1 MKEIIF
7 LDGKFVCPEDA
18 KVSALSR
25 GFLSGCGVFETMR
38 SIDKR
43 IVYFDQHIKRIKA
56 SCGLVGIKFAYS
68 DAEIKKVIN
77 KALSLSGFRDN
88 YIRLTLW
95 KKEALT
101 GILIAARLY
110 RPYPPG
116 KYSSGFRCCVS
127 TFRQAEGSVLPS
139 VKTTSRILYE
149 LALGQAQNKDFD
161 EAIILNSRGFIC
173 EGARTNIF
181 FVKDKEIFTPALE
194 CGCLNGIT
202 RKVILDLALRY
213 KLRCYAGK
221 FTLLDLFK
229 ADEAFL
235 TNSLIGVM
243 PLASVE
249 NKAIGKGQSRPL
261 TSFLIRKYNR
271 LLKKE

>member
-7 LDGKFVCPEDA
+7 LNGKFVCPEDA
-18 KVSALSR
+18 TVSALSP
-25 GFLSGCGVFETMR
+25 GFLSGYGVFETMR

-43 IVYFDQHIKRIKA
+43 IVYFDRHIERIKS
-56 SCGLVGIKFAYS
+56 SCGLVRVRFPYS
-68 DAEIKKVIN
+68 EAAIKKAIN
-77 KALSLSGFRDN
+77 KALSLTGFRDN

-101 GILIAARLY
+101 GILIVARQY
-110 RPYPPG
+110 RPYSRE
-116 KYSSGFRCCVS
+116 KYASGFRCCIS
-127 TFRQAEGSVLPS
+127 QFKQIESSALSRA
-139 VKTTSRILYE
+139 KTTSRILYE
-149 LALGQAQNKDFD
+149 LALGQAKDKDFD
-161 EAIILNSRGFIC
+161 EAVIFNNRGFIC

-194 CGCLNGIT
+194 CGCLDGIT
-202 RKVILDLALRY
+202 RKAVLDLALRY
-213 KLRCYAGK
+213 KLKCYDGK
-221 FTLLDLFK
+221 FTLFDLLK

-249 NKAIGKGQSRPL
+249 NKTIGKGKSRPL
-261 TSFLIRKYNR
+261 TKFLIKKYNC
-271 LLKKE
+271 LLGKE

>member
-1 MKEIIF
+1 MKEIFF

-18 KVSALSR
+18 KVFTLSP
-25 GFLSGCGVFETMR
+25 GFLSGYGVFETMR

-56 SCGLVGIKFAYS
+56 SCDLIGIKLSYS
-68 DAEIKKVIN
+68 EAGIKKAIH

-95 KKEALT
+95 KKDALT
-101 GILIAARLY
+101 GILIVARLY
-110 RPYPPG
+110 RPYPLG
-116 KYSSGFRCCVS
+116 KYNSGFRCCVS
-127 TFRQAEGSVLPS
+127 KFRQTEGSVLTRI
-139 VKTTSRILYE
+139 KTTSRILHE
-149 LALGQAQNKDFD
+149 LALGQAKDKDFD
-161 EAIILNSRGFIC
+161 EVVIFNSRGFIC

-194 CGCLNGIT
+194 CGCLDGIT

-213 KLRCYAGK
+213 KLKCYDGK
-221 FTLLDLFK
+221 FTLFDLFK

-249 NKAIGKGQSRPL
+249 NKTIGKGKSRPI
-261 TSFLIRKYNR
+261 TRFLIKKYNY
-271 LLKKE
+271 LLGKA